1 MTTESYAP
9 ARFEYRT
16 WGEAFAGL
24 PSPSGEPETREV
36 YLLPDG
42 VEGINAKFR
51 RDALE
56 IKRLL
61 GERDGLQHWLP
72 ALRCPLPLPATVI
85 AEHLCLALG
94 VDAPRLSARDYDL
107 EHFLD
112 EVASALPGVR
122 VVPLKK
128 RRRSFPVAGARAERT
143 RVSVGDL
150 TLETI
155 AVEAE
160 SFKAAAR
167 ATSELDLRRA
177 PNVDYVAALRRI
189 LAGEPPAPPG
199 PQG

>member
-1 MTTESYAP
+1 MTTVPYAP
-9 ARFEYRT
+9 ERFEYRI
-16 WGEAFAGL
+16 WGDAFGAL
-24 PSPSGEPETREV
+24 PSPAGEPATSEV
-36 YLLPDG
+36 YLLPDA
-42 VEGINAKFR
+42 VDGINAKFR

-61 GERDGLQHWLP
+61 GERKGLQRWLP
-72 ALRCPLPLPATVI
+72 ELRCPLPLPARVI
-85 AEHLCLALG
+85 ERHLCPALG
-94 VDAPRLSARDYDL
+94 VGVPRLAARDYDL
-107 EHFLD
+107 AHFLD
-112 EVASALPGVR
+112 EVAGALPGVR
-122 VVPLKK
+122 VLSLRK

-143 RVSVGDL
+143 WVTVGAL

-160 SFKAAAR
+160 SFKAAAEAAR
-167 ATSELDLRRA
+167 ELDLRRA